1 MNCSEEPVKIHIQGG
16 WLMGVYHAPEGAGE
30 GKKFPI
36 VVMLHGY
43 TGSHMEDR
51 RMYVDLARELCEN
64 GIAAFRFDY
73 RGHGDSSGKFE
84 DFDLDEAVQDAM
96 TGFDFAAKLSFADDE
111 RMGLLGLSMGGYIAT
126 RIAPKLDVKAL
137 ALLSPALKIPKRAL
151 IPEVRDGYVYMN
163 GLRLRLDKAEKVDSM
178 DSFPFAKSIT
188 VPLLIIHAKDDE
200 WLYPSSVEFVK
211 QVASEDKRLL
221 TLEKGGHVFSD
232 FDIRKRVFGELT
244 SWFADRL
251 RTRREPQ
258 LTPSSVR
265 DHGYA
270 LPPNRP
276 GKAEII
282 GRQHPVLSKSQLQYA
297 GVRVPPATRTRQ
309 YRKSGGKRQG
319 WPSAGLRQ
327 SLQLLDHR

>member
-1 MNCSEEPVKIHIQGG
+1 
-16 WLMGVYHAPEGAGE
+16 MGVYHTPEGAGE
-30 GKKFPI
+30 GKKFPT
-36 VVMLHGY
+36 VMMLHGY

-51 RMYVDLARELCEN
+51 RMYVDLGRELCEN

-96 TGFDFAAKLSFADDE
+96 TGFDFAAKLSFVDEE
-111 RMGLLGLSMGGYIAT
+111 RMGMLGLSMGGHIAT
-126 RIAPKLDVKAL
+126 RIAPKLGIRAL

-151 IPEVRDGYVYMN
+151 IPEVRDGYVYM
-163 GLRLRLDKAEKVDSM
+163 GALRLRLDKAEKVDSM
-178 DSFPFAKSIT
+178 DSFLFAKSIT

-232 FDIRKRVFGELT
+232 FDIRKRVFNELT

-251 RTRREPQ
+251 RAGRELQ
-258 LTPSSVR
+258 LTPSRVR
-265 DHGYA
+265 GSETPQPHA
-270 LPPNRP
+270 EPLEARP
-276 GKAEII
+276 
-282 GRQHPVLSKSQLQYA
+282 Q
-297 GVRVPPATRTRQ
+297 GVRTPATPMVIISAEARELIQKGSGART
-309 YRKSGGKRQG
+309 
-319 WPSAGLRQ
+319 
-327 SLQLLDHR
+327 